1 MAKLKG
7 NERSQKLKPRTS
19 DHSDSNK
26 SSVFKMSALNIILT
40 IFCIGV
46 AVIFSYKGYLETRVN
61 TPYDVEKVRSLFKL
75 F

>member
-19 DHSDSNK
+19 NQSDSNK
-26 SSVFKMSALNIILT
+26 SSIFKKSVLNTILT
-40 IFCIGV
+40 ILCIGV
-46 AVIFSYKGYLETRVN
+46 AVVFSYKGYLETRVN
-61 TPYDVEKVRSLFKL
+61 TPYDVEKVSSYFKL